1 MLVWASVD
9 VRAMENM
16 SKVDG
21 ALYRILPIF
30 LPSTFDVQ
38 DHTFICDEVI
48 SISIGCHQDRI
59 AYQPP
64 T

>member
-1 MLVWASVD
+1 
-9 VRAMENM
+9 MENM

-21 ALYRILPIF
+21 ELHRILPIF

-48 SISIGCHQDRI
+48 DISIGCHQYRI
-59 AYQPP
+59 TYQPP